1 MSATGVVT
9 AVGLAV
15 DLLTAVT
22 ELSAKIQAVN
32 MLLQKAHAEGRDIT
46 DEELKSVV
54 AMDDV
59 ARERLASLLG

>member
-1 MSATGVVT
+1 
-9 AVGLAV
+9 
-15 DLLTAVT
+15 
-22 ELSAKIQAVN
+22 

-46 DEELKSVV
+46 AAELQSVV